1 MALRAAELSSTTSIR
16 AGNFISRNLWW
27 DHFLILY
34 PQRDISMGLTLFGQ
48 KTVDCWDQL
57 GASLGLFDEITV
69 AEQAS

>member
-16 AGNFISRNLWW
+16 AGNFVSRNLCC

-34 PQRDISMGLTLFGQ
+34 PQRDILMRLTLLGQ

-57 GASLGLFDEITV
+57 RASLGLFDEITV